1 MDLIFDH
8 LKNIFNE
15 NGFRLFMVGG
25 TSRDYILNKI
35 IDDYDLVSDA
45 TPDDI
50 KKFLSVDMT
59 FAKYGTVRYKYDN
72 KKIDIITFRVESG
85 YVDSRHPSKIVFVK
99 TPEEDYLR
107 RDFTIGAIY
116 IDENYN
122 IIDPTKRGVKD
133 LQNRQL
139 VVIGDPLN
147 RFKEDPLRLL
157 RAKRF
162 IKKYDLHVDDELKKV
177 MHDNL
182 YLLDNLNKD
191 KILEE
196 KKKEDEIGGKKNYE
210 F

>member
-85 YVDSRHPSKIVFVK
+85 YVDSRHPSKIAFVK

-139 VVIGDPLN
+139 VVIGDPLI

>member
-1 MDLIFDH
+1 
-8 LKNIFNE
+8 
-15 NGFRLFMVGG
+15 MVGG

-50 KKFLSVDMT
+50 KKFLSVDMI

-139 VVIGDPLN
+139 VVIGDPLI

>member
-1 MDLIFDH
+1 MDLIFDQ
-8 LKNIFNE
+8 LKEIFNK

-25 TSRDYILNKI
+25 TSRDYLLNKP

-45 TPDDI
+45 TPIDI
-50 KKFLSVDMT
+50 KKILSVDMT
-59 FAKYGTVRYKYDN
+59 FAKYGTVRYKFDN

-85 YVDSRHPSKIVFVK
+85 YRDSRHPTKITFVK
-99 TPEEDYLR
+99 TPEEDYVR

-116 IDENYN
+116 IDEKYN
-122 IIDPTKRGVKD
+122 VIDPTKRGVQD
-133 LQNRQL
+133 LKNHEL
-139 VVIGDPLN
+139 VVIGDPLT

-162 IKKYDLHVDDELKKV
+162 IKKYDLHVSDELKKV

>member
-1 MDLIFDH
+1 
-8 LKNIFNE
+8 
-15 NGFRLFMVGG
+15 MVGG
-25 TSRDYILNKI
+25 TSRDYILNKT

-50 KKFLSVDMT
+50 KKFLNVDMT
-59 FAKYGTVRYKYDN
+59 FAKYGTVRYKLDN
-72 KKIDIITFRVESG
+72 KKVDIITFRVESG
-85 YVDSRHPSKIVFVK
+85 YIDSRHPSKITFAK
-99 TPEEDYLR
+99 TPEDDYVR

-116 IDENYN
+116 IDENYK
-122 IIDPTKRGVKD
+122 IIDPTNRGVKD
-133 LQNRQL
+133 LQNHEL
-139 VVIGDPLN
+139 VVIGDPLK

-162 IKKYDLHVDDELKKV
+162 IKKYDLHVDKELKKV